1 MLPVVSPRGLLCT
14 GEPFGPGPA
23 RTHSPLSPGFLDV
36 RPGTGTTQRPG
47 NPDYTEARMWA
58 GRGNGFVCSPA
69 PGAAAFPSGMVRA
82 NHRPACP
89 APPMVGLLLGP
100 GSLPRNR
107 PAQRPQGFI
116 CCRPG
121 LPSTGE
127 LYLPISPAPLSSV
140 FHLHLC
146 YVLGRTEPWARGGPL
161 VPRLPFFSLSEQ

>member
-89 APPMVGLLLGP
+89 RSANGRPVARAWVSAPE
-100 GSLPRNR
+100 SARS
-107 PAQRPQGFI
+107 AA
-116 CCRPG
+116 PG
-121 LPSTGE
+121 LHLLQTRPSIHWGALSPNFTRSS
-127 LYLPISPAPLSSV
+127 LLCLSPAPWLRAWEDGA
-140 FHLHLC
+140 
-146 YVLGRTEPWARGGPL
+146 LGSWWALGPTPAL
-161 VPRLPFFSLSEQ
+161 LFPI